1 VTLSKYYALEYG
13 RTSQRIFTIFSGQRQ
28 HNDDDIHK
36 AQSYI
41 EEMFKT
47 DISVDQIATQVNMSK
62 RNFIRRFKT
71 ATSLNPIEYIQK
83 TKVEAAKKSLES
95 GETNIAAVTYEVG
108 YNDLKTF
115 RMVFKRITGLT
126 PIEYRNKYN
135 TQYIQQ

>member
-1 VTLSKYYALEYG
+1 
-13 RTSQRIFTIFSGQRQ
+13 
-28 HNDDDIHK
+28 
-36 AQSYI
+36 
-41 EEMFKT
+41 MFKT

-71 ATSLNPIEYIQK
+71 ATFLNPIEYIQNI
-83 TKVEAAKKSLES
+83 KVEAAKKSLES

-135 TQYIQQ
+135 TMTLAN